1 MNGFVPQTLWWMSF
15 PISTVAWSEV
25 KWSCYVESLELM
37 NRLICLTSLMQ
48 LMKLQF
54 IYSFFFISICVL
66 LFSLNEMWYFE
77 NRLWIKNFFILLI
90 SYLVG
95 AVGLQSLWSLSL
107 ALTDVYALMVRRR
120 FRNTGVVS
128 LFAIGD
134 GVRNLLTGK
143 RTYQLISST
152 FLKNSVLYL
161 FALNDFNQWLINH
174 ECYLDSLPLAVRAA
188 AVHT

>member
-1 MNGFVPQTLWWMSF
+1 MWLCNSNFEKYTISIEWICSPNSMMNELFNFYS
-15 PISTVAWSEV
+15 
-25 KWSCYVESLELM
+25 SLIGGEMKLLYRIYLL
-37 NRLICLTSLMQ
+37 NSGTSSYIYSSLMH

-54 IYSFFFISICVL
+54 IYSIFFFYCSICVL
-66 LFSLNEMWYFE
+66 LFSLNEMWYSE

-128 LFAIGD
+128 LFAVGD
-134 GVRNLLTGK
+134 GVRNLLIG
-143 RTYQLISST
+143 
-152 FLKNSVLYL
+152 
-161 FALNDFNQWLINH
+161 
-174 ECYLDSLPLAVRAA
+174 
-188 AVHT
+188 